1 MSWKNIS
8 IGGKLAFG
16 FGLVLLFLSVIS
28 IFSWYGFHSVNGGV
42 DENLYLS
49 GIKELALQKEIDH
62 LQWRNSITD
71 LFTDARQN
79 TLDAQADDHK
89 CKLGIWLYGQER
101 KDAEAKMPGIAPL
114 MQQLEKPH
122 KDMHDS
128 ARIIQETIAKHKGER
143 EIFLPEVGKIF
154 QEKTLPALTLVR
166 DQLHAVN
173 TEIDKQLG
181 TSKKAL
187 QGTVTFQK
195 MLILFVSLGA
205 LVLGVLLSAVIGR
218 GITGVLKKAVLF
230 AGNLAKGDL
239 TGTFEIKRRDE
250 LGSLATA
257 LSTISHNLS
266 KMIGTM
272 SGEVVGLASAS
283 NELTSLSHRM
293 SEGATLVSEMSTSV
307 AAATE
312 EMSSN
317 MNSLAAASEQ
327 ASTNV
332 NIVASAA
339 EEVSS
344 SIAEVAGKT
353 REARGIT
360 ADAVALAKSSSEKVD
375 ALGLA
380 ANEISKVTQAITE
393 ISDQTNL
400 LALNATIEAARAGD
414 AGKGFAVVAHEIK
427 ELAKQTAAATSEI
440 RTSIESIQSSTA
452 ETVTEIRQIAEV
464 INKVDSIVADI
475 AISVEEQSATTNEIS
490 TNVQQ
495 AALGISEVNGNVA
508 ESSTVSSMVAAD
520 IARVSQTA
528 AELAA
533 NGGDVEASA
542 QDIEKIA
549 DYLRTL
555 SSQFKINSKD
565 LAGAKAQEAST
576 AGVPDLM
583 RWDSSLQLGIG
594 QIDDQHKQ
602 LVAMIND
609 LHRAMKQR
617 KTMAIMGGILE
628 RLVNYTVYHFGTEE
642 KLFEKH
648 DYPEYDQHKKIH
660 ENLVGKVI
668 EFKTKIDRGDSTIS
682 MDLMDFLKDW
692 LVNHIKGTDKKY
704 VPFLQGKGVR

>member
-1 MSWKNIS
+1 MSWKNIP
-8 IGGKLAFG
+8 IGGKLAIG

-28 IFSWYGFHSVNGGV
+28 GFSWYGFHYINAGIA
-42 DENLYLS
+42 ENLYLS
-49 GIKELALQKEIDH
+49 SIKELVLQKEIDH
-62 LQWRNSITD
+62 LQWRSTVTD
-71 LFTDARQN
+71 FLADGRKTS
-79 TLDAQADDHK
+79 LDAQTDDHK
-89 CKLGIWLYGQER
+89 CKLGIWLYGRER
-101 KDAEAKMPGIAPL
+101 KDAEAKLPGIAQL
-114 MQQLEKPH
+114 LQQLEKPH
-122 KDMHDS
+122 QDLHDS
-128 ARIIQETIAKHKGER
+128 ARIIQETIAKNKGAR
-143 EIFLPEVGKIF
+143 EAFLPEVDKTF
-154 QEKTLPALTLVR
+154 QEKTLPALAVVLE
-166 DQLHAVN
+166 QLHTIN

-181 TSKKAL
+181 KSKEEL
-187 QGTVTFQK
+187 QNKVAFQK
-195 MLILFVSLGA
+195 MLILLVSLGA
-205 LVLGVLLSAVIGR
+205 LVIGVLLSTVIGR

-230 AGNLAKGDL
+230 AGDIAKGDL
-239 TGTFEIKRRDE
+239 TGRFEVDRRDE
-250 LGSLATA
+250 LGTLANA
-257 LSTISHNLS
+257 LGTISQNLS

-293 SEGATLVSEMSTSV
+293 SEGATMVSEMSTSV

-317 MNSLAAASEQ
+317 MNSLAAASEE

-375 ALGLA
+375 ALGIA
-380 ANEISKVTQAITE
+380 ANAISKVTQVITE

-400 LALNATIEAARAGD
+400 LALNATIEAARAGE

-440 RTSIESIQSSTA
+440 RTSIESIQNSTE

-464 INKVDSIVADI
+464 INKVDNIVADI
-475 AISVEEQSATTNEIS
+475 ATSVEEQSATTNEIS

-495 AALGISEVNGNVA
+495 AALGINEVNGNVA
-508 ESSTVSSMVAAD
+508 QSSSVSSMVAAD
-520 IARVSQTA
+520 IAKVSQTA
-528 AELAA
+528 SELAG
-533 NGGDVEASA
+533 NGSDVEHSA

-549 DYLRTL
+549 DYLKTL
-555 SSQFKINSKD
+555 SGQFKVNNQD
-565 LAGAKAQEAST
+565 LAGAGAQAAST
-576 AGVPDLM
+576 VSVAELM

-594 QIDDQHKQ
+594 QIDEQHKQ

-617 KTMAIMGGILE
+617 QTMAVMGGILQ
-628 RLVNYTVYHFGTEE
+628 RLVNYTVYHFGHEE
-642 KLFEKH
+642 KLFQKH
-648 DYPEYDQHKKIH
+648 GYPEYDQHKKIH

-682 MDLMDFLKDW
+682 MELMDFLKDW

-704 VPFLQGKGVR
+704 VPFLQGQGVR

>member
-1 MSWKNIS
+1 MSWKNIP
-8 IGGKLAFG
+8 IGGKLAIG

-28 IFSWYGFHSVNGGV
+28 SFSWYGFHYINAGIS
-42 DENLYLS
+42 ENLYLS
-49 GIKELALQKEIDH
+49 SIKELVLQKEIDH

-71 LFTDARQN
+71 LLTDARKN
-79 TLDAQADDHK
+79 TLDVQADDHK

-101 KDAEAKMPGIAPL
+101 KDAEAKMPGIAQL
-114 MQQLEKPH
+114 FQQLEKPH
-122 KDMHDS
+122 QNMHDS
-128 ARIIQETIAKHKGER
+128 ARIIQETITKNKGAR
-143 EIFLPEVGKIF
+143 EAFLPEVGKIF
-154 QEKTLPALTLVR
+154 QETTLPALGLVR

-181 TSKKAL
+181 TSKEAL
-187 QGTVTFQK
+187 QAKIAFQK

-205 LVLGVLLSAVIGR
+205 LVIGVLLSAAIGR

-230 AGNLAKGDL
+230 AGNIAGGDL
-239 TGTFEIKRRDE
+239 TGKFETERRDE
-250 LGSLATA
+250 LGSLAKA
-257 LSTISHNLS
+257 LGTISQNLS

-272 SGEVVGLASAS
+272 NGEVVGLASAS

-317 MNSLAAASEQ
+317 MNSLAAASEE

-380 ANEISKVTQAITE
+380 ANEISKVTQVITE

-464 INKVDSIVADI
+464 IDKVDNIVADI
-475 AISVEEQSATTNEIS
+475 ATSVEEQSTTTNEIS

-495 AALGISEVNGNVA
+495 AALGINEVNGNVA
-508 ESSTVSSMVAAD
+508 QSSSVSSMVAAD
-520 IARVSQTA
+520 IAKVSQTA
-528 AELAA
+528 SELAG
-533 NGGDVEASA
+533 NGSDVEASA

-549 DYLRTL
+549 GYLKTL
-555 SSQFKINSKD
+555 SGQFKISSKD
-565 LAGAKAQEAST
+565 LAGVGGQAAST
-576 AGVPDLM
+576 ASVPDLM
-583 RWDSSLQLGIG
+583 RWDGSLQLGIG

-602 LVAMIND
+602 LVTMIND

-617 KTMAIMGGILE
+617 QTMAVMGGILE
-628 RLVNYTVYHFGTEE
+628 RLVNYTVYHFGNEE
-642 KLFEKH
+642 KLFQKH
-648 DYPEYDQHKKIH
+648 GYPEYGQHKKIH
-660 ENLVGKVI
+660 ENLVGKVM

-682 MDLMDFLKDW
+682 MELMDFLKDW

-704 VPFLQGKGVR
+704 VPFLQEKGVR

>member
-1 MSWKNIS
+1 MSWKNIP
-8 IGGKLAFG
+8 IGGKLAIG
-16 FGLVLLFLSVIS
+16 FGLVLLSLSVIS
-28 IFSWYGFHSVNGGV
+28 SFSWYGFHSINTEIG
-42 DENLYLS
+42 DNLHLS
-49 GIKELALQKEIDH
+49 SIKELVLQKEIDH
-62 LQWRNSITD
+62 LQWRGSATD
-71 LFTDARQN
+71 LFTDVQKN
-79 TLDAQADDHK
+79 SLDAEANDHK

-101 KDAEAKMPGIAPL
+101 KDAETTMPGLAPL
-114 MQQLEKPH
+114 LRQLEKPH
-122 KDMHDS
+122 QDLHDS
-128 ARIIQETIAKHKGER
+128 ARLIQEIIAKTKGVR
-143 EIFLPEVGKIF
+143 EVFLPEASKIF
-154 QEKTLPALTLVR
+154 KEKTLPALSLVR
-166 DQLHAVN
+166 DQLHAIN
-173 TEIDKQLG
+173 TEIDKEIG
-181 TSKKAL
+181 RSKETL
-187 QGTVTFQK
+187 QAKVIFQK
-195 MLILFVSLGA
+195 MLILLVSLAAIVIGI
-205 LVLGVLLSAVIGR
+205 LLSIVISR
-218 GITGVLKKAVLF
+218 GITGILKKAVLF
-230 AGNLAKGDL
+230 AGNIAGGDL
-239 TGTFEIKRRDE
+239 TGKFEIDRRDE

-257 LSTISHNLS
+257 LSTISQNLN
-266 KMIGTM
+266 KMVGTM

-293 SEGATLVSEMSTSV
+293 SESATLVSDMSTSV

-317 MNSLAAASEQ
+317 MNSLAAASEE

-344 SIAEVAGKT
+344 SIGVVAGKT

-360 ADAVALAKSSSEKVD
+360 ADAVALAKSSSDKVD

-452 ETVTEIRQIAEV
+452 ETVTEIRQIADV
-464 INKVDSIVADI
+464 INKVDNIVADI

-495 AALGISEVNGNVA
+495 AALGINEVNGNVA
-508 ESSTVSSMVAAD
+508 QSSSVSSMVAAD

-528 AELAA
+528 SELAG

-549 DYLRTL
+549 DYLKTL
-555 SSQFKINSKD
+555 SGQFKINSKD
-565 LAGAKAQEAST
+565 LASVGAQGAST
-576 AGVPDLM
+576 ARVPELM

-617 KTMAIMGGILE
+617 QTMAVMGGILE

-642 KLFEKH
+642 KLFQKH
-648 DYPEYDQHKKIH
+648 GYPEYDQHKKIH
-660 ENLVGKVI
+660 ENLVDKVK
-668 EFKTKIDRGDSTIS
+668 EFKAKVDRGDSTIS
-682 MDLMDFLKDW
+682 MELMDFLKDW

-704 VPFLQGKGVR
+704 VPFLQDKGVR

>member
-1 MSWKNIS
+1 MAWKNIP
-8 IGGKLAFG
+8 IGGKLAIG

-28 IFSWYGFHSVNGGV
+28 IFSWYGFHTVNEGV
-42 DENLYLS
+42 DQSLYLS

-71 LFTDARQN
+71 FLTDARKN
-79 TLDAQADDHK
+79 TLDAQADDHQ

-114 MQQLEKPH
+114 LQQLEKPH

-128 ARIIQETIAKHKGER
+128 ARIMQETIAKHKGDR
-143 EIFLPEVGKIF
+143 AVFLPEVGKTF

-187 QGTVTFQK
+187 QSTVAFQK
-195 MLILFVSLGA
+195 MLILMVSLGA
-205 LVLGVLLSAVIGR
+205 LVIGVLLSAVIGR
-218 GITGVLKKAVLF
+218 GITGVLKQAVLF
-230 AGNLAKGDL
+230 AESIAKGDL
-239 TGTFEIKRRDE
+239 TGKFAIDRRDE
-250 LGSLATA
+250 LGSLANA
-257 LSTISHNLS
+257 LGTISQNLS

-293 SEGATLVSEMSTSV
+293 SEGATLVSDMSTSV

-317 MNSLAAASEQ
+317 MNSLAAASEE

-440 RTSIESIQSSTA
+440 RTSIESIQNSTA

-475 AISVEEQSATTNEIS
+475 ATSVEEQSATTNEIS

-495 AALGISEVNGNVA
+495 AALGINEVNGNVA
-508 ESSTVSSMVAAD
+508 QSSTVSSTVAAD

-528 AELAA
+528 AELAG
-533 NGGDVEASA
+533 NGSDVEASA

-549 DYLRTL
+549 DYLKTL
-555 SSQFKINSKD
+555 SGQFKINSKD
-565 LAGAKAQEAST
+565 LAGAGAQRAST
-576 AGVPDLM
+576 AKVADLM

-594 QIDDQHKQ
+594 QIDEQHKQ
-602 LVAMIND
+602 LLAMIND

-617 KTMAIMGGILE
+617 QTMAIMGGILE
-628 RLVNYTVYHFGTEE
+628 RLVNYTVYHFGNEE
-642 KLFEKH
+642 KLFQKH
-648 DYPEYDQHKKIH
+648 GYPEYDQHKKIH
-660 ENLVGKVI
+660 ENLVGKVL
-668 EFKTKIDRGDSTIS
+668 EFKSKIDRGDSTIS
-682 MDLMDFLKDW
+682 MELMDFLKDW

-704 VPFLQGKGVR
+704 VPFLQEKGVR

>member
-1 MSWKNIS
+1 MSWKNIP
-8 IGGKLAFG
+8 IGGKLGIG
-16 FGLVLLFLSVIS
+16 FGLVLLFLSIIS
-28 IFSWYGFHSVNGGV
+28 VFSWYGFHFINGGI

-62 LQWRNSITD
+62 LQWRNSVSD
-71 LFTDARQN
+71 LFSDVQKKS
-79 TLDAQADDHK
+79 LDAEADDHK
-89 CKLGIWLYGQER
+89 CKLGVWLYGPER
-101 KDAEAKMPGIAPL
+101 KNAEAALPGIAQL
-114 MQQLEKPH
+114 LRQLEQPH
-122 KDMHDS
+122 KDLHDS
-128 ARIIQETIAKHKGER
+128 ARIIQEAIATSKGNR

-154 QEKTLPALTLVR
+154 QEKTLPALGQVR

-173 TEIDKQLG
+173 TEIEKQLG
-181 TSKKAL
+181 ASKETLRAKVA
-187 QGTVTFQK
+187 FEK
-195 MLILFVSLGA
+195 MLILLVSLGA
-205 LVLGVLLSAVIGR
+205 LLIGVLLSAVIGR
-218 GITGVLKKAVLF
+218 GISGVLKKAVLF

-239 TGTFEIKRRDE
+239 TGTFEIERRDE

-257 LSTISHNLS
+257 LTTISQNLS
-266 KMIGTM
+266 KMIGSM

-317 MNSLAAASEQ
+317 MNSLAAASEE

-375 ALGLA
+375 ALGEA
-380 ANEISKVTQAITE
+380 ANEISKITEAITE

-440 RTSIESIQSSTA
+440 RSSIESIQSSTA

-464 INKVDSIVADI
+464 INKVDTIVADI
-475 AISVEEQSATTNEIS
+475 ATSVEEQSATTNEIS

-495 AALGISEVNGNVA
+495 AALGINEVNGNVA
-508 ESSTVSSMVAAD
+508 QSSTVSSMVAAD

-528 AELAA
+528 AELAG

-549 DYLRTL
+549 VHLKTL
-555 SSQFKINSKD
+555 SDQFRINSKD
-565 LAGAKAQEAST
+565 LAGAGVQAAST
-576 AGVPDLM
+576 VGVPDLM

-617 KTMAIMGGILE
+617 QTMTVMGSILE
-628 RLVNYTVYHFGTEE
+628 RLVNYTVYHFGNEE
-642 KLFEKH
+642 KLFQKH
-648 DYPEYDQHKKIH
+648 GYPEYDQHKNIH
-660 ENLVGKVI
+660 ENLVGKVK
-668 EFKTKIDRGDSTIS
+668 EFKAKVDRGDSTIS
-682 MDLMDFLKDW
+682 MELMDFLKDW

-704 VPFLQGKGVR
+704 VPFLLERGVR